1 MSDSQQGVD
10 KRKPFRLGRLGTINQ
25 AIVATGK
32 VLRAMAC
39 GDIDGQLGARLCNG
53 LGVLRAMLETR
64 RLDELADRMGELE
77 ELRMHGG
84 QLPTRQQLKLG
95 QYENHSRPN

>member
-1 MSDSQQGVD
+1 MSDSEQAVG
-10 KRKPFRLGRLGTINQ
+10 KRKPFRLGPLGTINQ

-64 RLDELADRMGELE
+64 RLDELGARMSELE
-77 ELRMHGG
+77 DLRMAGG
-84 QLPTRQQLKLG
+84 RLPTREQLG
-95 QYENHSRPN
+95 QYETYHRSH